1 MSVHIGMICWALA
14 NKQLCFHLTIIS
26 NIWTLLFEKQKKI
39 TGPIFCQFSQGN
51 LFIFTSRRWRSK
63 QETLS
68 NLPSLCPPCPL
79 GGRQRLQVLCDL
91 VEKSA
96 QLFLLSWA
104 CCLCSLSNA
113 RGKWHSQKHG
123 RKAKFVLMD
132 FSGTQGGIFL
142 IAAWDRS
149 WMPTC

>member
-1 MSVHIGMICWALA
+1 MSVHIGMMCWALA
-14 NKQLCFHLTIIS
+14 NKQLCFHLTIIN
-26 NIWTLLFEKQKKI
+26 NIWTLLFEKKKI

-132 FSGTQGGIFL
+132 FNGTQGGIFL
-142 IAAWDRS
+142 IAAWDKS